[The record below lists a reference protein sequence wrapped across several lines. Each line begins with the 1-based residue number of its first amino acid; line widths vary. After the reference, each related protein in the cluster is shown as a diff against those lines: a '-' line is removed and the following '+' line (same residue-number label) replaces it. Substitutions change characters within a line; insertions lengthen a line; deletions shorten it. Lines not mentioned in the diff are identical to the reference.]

1 MLRFYLSNFNGHKT
15 LFTLKRSAQHLK
27 VIMLSLCLTFC
38 FATNSYAQSSSKLVS
53 NYQNMENGLPVP
65 SLQTEEMLKKI
76 QCSNFAA
83 YDMLLYLDTHSDD
96 KKAFRMFQAL
106 VKKTKELK
114 CEYEEKFGPL
124 NQFSTAMQDE
134 FNWLDN
140 PWTWEKEANK

>member
-1 MLRFYLSNFNGHKT
+1 
-15 LFTLKRSAQHLK
+15 
-27 VIMLSLCLTFC
+27 
-38 FATNSYAQSSSKLVS
+38 
-53 NYQNMENGLPVP
+53 MECSRV
-65 SLQTEEMLKKI
+65 EMLKKI

-83 YDMLLYLDTHSDD
+83 YDML
-96 KKAFRMFQAL
+96 QAL

-140 PWTWEKEANK
+140 PWPWEKEANK

>member
-1 MLRFYLSNFNGHKT
+1 
-15 LFTLKRSAQHLK
+15 
-27 VIMLSLCLTFC
+27 
-38 FATNSYAQSSSKLVS
+38 
-53 NYQNMENGLPVP
+53 MECSRV
-65 SLQTEEMLKKI
+65 EMLKKI

-124 NQFSTAMQDE
+124 NQFSTAMRMSLTGLIIRGRGKRRLIS
-134 FNWLDN
+134 NV
-140 PWTWEKEANK
+140 

>member
-1 MLRFYLSNFNGHKT
+1 
-15 LFTLKRSAQHLK
+15 
-27 VIMLSLCLTFC
+27 
-38 FATNSYAQSSSKLVS
+38 
-53 NYQNMENGLPVP
+53 MECSRV
-65 SLQTEEMLKKI
+65 EMLKKI

-134 FNWLDN
+134 FNWLDTAVQTVN
-140 PWTWEKEANK
+140 SARRLDICRKDILCPMKFQRGCLQI

>member
-1 MLRFYLSNFNGHKT
+1 
-15 LFTLKRSAQHLK
+15 
-27 VIMLSLCLTFC
+27 
-38 FATNSYAQSSSKLVS
+38 
-53 NYQNMENGLPVP
+53 MECSRV
-65 SLQTEEMLKKI
+65 EMLKKI

-124 NQFSTAMQDE
+124 NQFSTARQNME
-134 FNWLDN
+134 KRGLKGPGKEVL
-140 PWTWEKEANK
+140 PWSRVLPARSSMDHARTR

>member
-1 MLRFYLSNFNGHKT
+1 
-15 LFTLKRSAQHLK
+15 
-27 VIMLSLCLTFC
+27 
-38 FATNSYAQSSSKLVS
+38 
-53 NYQNMENGLPVP
+53 MECSRV
-65 SLQTEEMLKKI
+65 EMLKKI

-134 FNWLDN
+134 FNLLDN
-140 PWTWEKEANK
+140 PWPWEKEANK